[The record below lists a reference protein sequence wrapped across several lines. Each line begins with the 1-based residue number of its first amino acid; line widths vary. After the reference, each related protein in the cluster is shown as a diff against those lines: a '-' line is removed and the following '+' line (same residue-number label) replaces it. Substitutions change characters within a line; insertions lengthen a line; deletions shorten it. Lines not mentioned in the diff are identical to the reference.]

1 MLAIKSNAMAA
12 FKNYG
17 HREMKRKST
26 TVGGVE
32 VIMAIFGGSI

>member
-17 HREMKRKST
+17 HREMKHKST
-26 TVGGVE
+26 TGGVE
-32 VIMAIFGGSI
+32 AIMAIFGGSI